1 MEAINEASFALV
13 KDDVSLLKH
22 KGELFKLAKQKVHE
36 TGYQYAKSTSRS
48 KHFGECSTDKAEV
61 SKKRKYIS
69 STIRQGRIN
78 ELTESIKST
87 EETIK
92 LLLKQKE
99 QYFNINKFQ
108 QAADVNS
115 TILEKTTEKHKLER
129 ELRALQ
135 NAVEKSRKYKKKK
148 LSKAKEETSSKHK
161 AKQEKLLWSNSTSS
175 NGSAKDGESSGA
187 DTVILSD
194 VETNVHTV
202 VLSDSSPDLFPD
214 HPNENILQ
222 GDAANSTKNEQS
234 PPASQLPCET
244 SVEVKDFVAS
254 PR

>member
-1 MEAINEASFALV
+1 M
-13 KDDVSLLKH
+13 
-22 KGELFKLAKQKVHE
+22 
-36 TGYQYAKSTSRS
+36 
-48 KHFGECSTDKAEV
+48 
-61 SKKRKYIS
+61 
-69 STIRQGRIN
+69 
-78 ELTESIKST
+78 
-87 EETIK
+87 
-92 LLLKQKE
+92 KQKE

-135 NAVEKSRKYKKKK
+135 NAVEKSRKY
-148 LSKAKEETSSKHK
+148 K

-202 VLSDSSPDLFPD
+202 VLSDSSPDLFLD